1 VISFWIC
8 GAVTM
13 ASALV
18 SFGFSIAAVRVA
30 SAGEGAAR
38 YALARSFALLVVA
51 IIALFTATHPF
62 LAAIAVAMTVVQ
74 ACDAVV
80 GGFARDRMKTV
91 GPAVF
96 AVANL
101 AALVW
106 LLGSQ
111 G

>member
-1 VISFWIC
+1 
-8 GAVTM
+8 M

-30 SAGEGAAR
+30 SAGEGTAR

-51 IIALFTATHPF
+51 TVALLTVASPF
-62 LAAIAVAMTVVQ
+62 LAAIALAMTVVQ
-74 ACDAVV
+74 VCDAVV
-80 GGFARDRMKTV
+80 GGFARDRMKTA

-96 AVANL
+96 AAANL
-101 AALVW
+101 AVLVW
-106 LLGSQ
+106 LLGSP